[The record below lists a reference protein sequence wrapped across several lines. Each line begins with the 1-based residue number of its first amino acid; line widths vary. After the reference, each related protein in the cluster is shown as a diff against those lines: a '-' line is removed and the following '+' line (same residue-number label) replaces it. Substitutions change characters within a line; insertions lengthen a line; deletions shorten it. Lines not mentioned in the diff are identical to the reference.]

1 MCVCARKPLQS
12 SVTAIQQSLPSI
24 YSEHFT
30 TSIGSTKKITKLNSS
45 NLKLTVW
52 QLKYK
57 LQSQKSYKTT
67 LIFSSGIKL
76 QYPEHERF
84 LNSGKKK
91 QAATDV
97 NTIKSTHVRFKSLN
111 HYALA

>member
-1 MCVCARKPLQS
+1 MCVCKETVTVLCSSNLTIASFNLQR
-12 SVTAIQQSLPSI
+12 ALYHINWL
-24 YSEHFT
+24 
-30 TSIGSTKKITKLNSS
+30 KKKKNPKLNSS

-84 LNSGKKK
+84 LNSGKKE
-91 QAATDV
+91 A
-97 NTIKSTHVRFKSLN
+97 SS
-111 HYALA
+111 Y

>member
-1 MCVCARKPLQS
+1 MCVCKETVTVLCSSNLTIASFNLQR
-12 SVTAIQQSLPSI
+12 ALYHINWLQ
-24 YSEHFT
+24 
-30 TSIGSTKKITKLNSS
+30 KKTPKL

-97 NTIKSTHVRFKSLN
+97 NTIKSTHVRLKS
-111 HYALA
+111 

>member
-1 MCVCARKPLQS
+1 MCVCKETVTVLCSSNLTIASFNLQRALYHINWLKKKQKP
-12 SVTAIQQSLPSI
+12 
-24 YSEHFT
+24 
-30 TSIGSTKKITKLNSS
+30 KLNSS

-97 NTIKSTHVRFKSLN
+97 NTIKSTHVRLKS
-111 HYALA
+111 

>member
-1 MCVCARKPLQS
+1 MCVCKETVTVLCSSNLTIASFNLQR
-12 SVTAIQQSLPSI
+12 ALYHINWL
-24 YSEHFT
+24 
-30 TSIGSTKKITKLNSS
+30 KKKNNPKFNSS
-45 NLKLTVW
+45 NLKLTVR

-84 LNSGKKK
+84 LNSGKKE
-91 QAATDV
+91 AS
-97 NTIKSTHVRFKSLN
+97 N
-111 HYALA
+111 Y